1 MALKESKNMGH
12 RKNMSE
18 IIVQSHNDGYYDPL
32 NDEDFTKLYLSKS
45 KSRDDEHEN
54 DAASNSLRGHFKPL
68 KEANSQVKKGN
79 LYSNT
84 HRRNKSQIEGL
95 KKKATILGG
104 KVKRIKKKIKNQ
116 TKVYYRA

>member
-1 MALKESKNMGH
+1 
-12 RKNMSE
+12 MSE

-116 TKVYYRA
+116 TKVYYRAWLYRQRIEAKD